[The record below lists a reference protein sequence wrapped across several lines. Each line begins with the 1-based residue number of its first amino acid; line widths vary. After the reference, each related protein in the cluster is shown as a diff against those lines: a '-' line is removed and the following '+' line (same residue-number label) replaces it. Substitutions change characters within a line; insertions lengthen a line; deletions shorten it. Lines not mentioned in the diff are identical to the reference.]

1 MRCVVDTNV
10 LVSAMVFPLSVPR
23 QAVDKALSDDV
34 LLFSEFTMDELKE
47 VLFRSKFDRYVSR
60 QERALFLAQIGVAA
74 EFVSIIQ
81 LVRECRDLKDDKFL
95 EVALNGRADVITG
108 DADLLAMNPWRDV
121 ATLPPGD
128 YLKRVS
134 MSLGRKE

>member
-23 QAVDKALSDDV
+23 QAVDKALSDGV

-60 QERALFLAQIGVAA
+60 EERALFLAQIGVAA

-81 LVRECRDLKDDKFL
+81 LVRECRDPKDDKFL
-95 EVALNGRADVITG
+95 EVALNGRADVIITG
-108 DADLLAMNPWRDV
+108 DEDLLGLHPWRGIQVSSPKDF
-121 ATLPPGD
+121 
-128 YLKRVS
+128 LKR
-134 MSLGRKE
+134 